1 MAVRNVLLFRGAG
14 NILNFKVLF
23 CVDGKL
29 LCKAFSLCRQPLL
42 HFFRL
47 VQIAAKALSFA
58 VVLAVEVVQDHCLT
72 AAEFFDFFS
81 QCGGLLG
88 MLTALGDLQQGT
100 ELNEELVHTLIEK
113 IIVHEKE
120 IINSETVMSIEIY
133 YRFIGKTSDCFN
145 RSVTPIKTKTES
157 VAATDSID

>member
-1 MAVRNVLLFRGAG
+1 MAVRNVLRFRGAG

-58 VVLAVEVVQDHCLT
+58 VVLAVEVVQDPLP
-72 AAEFFDFFS
+72 DG
-81 QCGGLLG
+81 CGVLRF
-88 MLTALGDLQQGT
+88 LQ
-100 ELNEELVHTLIEK
+100 
-113 IIVHEKE
+113 
-120 IINSETVMSIEIY
+120 
-133 YRFIGKTSDCFN
+133 
-145 RSVTPIKTKTES
+145 SVRR
-157 VAATDSID
+157 